1 VLTLRSLLAPA
12 IVGAILFGVAPA
24 SAQDYPTRP
33 IRILVPAA
41 PGGIGDILPRMFGA
55 KLAESNHTVIVE
67 NRTGGGGM
75 IAADAVAKAEP
86 DGYLLVVGNQGML
99 AIRPQLGK
107 LPYDTDKDLAPIVL
121 LVTVPNI
128 LIAHPSVPFKTV
140 PELVAYAK
148 ANPGKLTYA
157 SQGVGASGHIAGELL
172 KQAAGI
178 DITHVPYRG
187 AAPAAQA
194 LAAGHVDL
202 MFDVVSLALGAIR
215 GGAVRAIAVA
225 SPERV
230 SLLPDVPT
238 MAEGGYPMEVGAW
251 FGLLAPGATPA
262 PIIGWLNQAAH
273 QAFAAPDM
281 RARFV
286 SQGAAM
292 PLGTPE
298 QFRAFI
304 AAQTARFGEVIRR
317 AGIKTE

>member
-1 VLTLRSLLAPA
+1 LFALAMA
-12 IVGAILFGVAPA
+12 SALALAAGAAP
-24 SAQDYPTRP
+24 AQDYPSRP

-55 KLAESNHTVIVE
+55 KLAETGHTVIVE
-67 NRTGGGGM
+67 NRTGGAGV

-107 LPYDTDKDLAPIVL
+107 LPYDTSKDLAPVVL

-128 LIAHPSVPFKTV
+128 LIVHPSAPFKTLS
-140 PELVAYAK
+140 ELVAYAR

-178 DITHVPYRG
+178 DLTHVPYRG

-194 LAAGHVDL
+194 LAAGHIDM
-202 MFDVVSLALGAIR
+202 MFDVVSLALGAIK
-215 GGAVRAIAVA
+215 GGTVRAIAVA

-230 SLLPDVPT
+230 PLLPEVPT
-238 MAEGGYPMEVGAW
+238 MAEGGFPMEVGAW
-251 FGLLAPGATPA
+251 FGLLAPGATPQ
-262 PIIGWLNQAAH
+262 PIIGWLNRAAH
-273 QAFAAPDM
+273 QVFSAPEM

-317 AGIKTE
+317 AGIKME

>member
-1 VLTLRSLLAPA
+1 LFALAMA
-12 IVGAILFGVAPA
+12 SALALAAGAAP
-24 SAQDYPTRP
+24 AQDYPSRP

-55 KLAESNHTVIVE
+55 KLAETGHTVIVE
-67 NRTGGGGM
+67 NRTGGAGV

-107 LPYDTDKDLAPIVL
+107 LPYDTSKDLAPVVL

-128 LIAHPSVPFKTV
+128 LIVHPSAPFKTLS
-140 PELVAYAK
+140 ELVAYAR

-178 DITHVPYRG
+178 DLTHVPYRG

-194 LAAGHVDL
+194 LAAGHIDM
-202 MFDVVSLALGAIR
+202 MFDVVSLALGAIK
-215 GGAVRAIAVA
+215 GGTVRAIAVA

-230 SLLPDVPT
+230 PLLPEVPT
-238 MAEGGYPMEVGAW
+238 MAEGGFPMEVGAW
-251 FGLLAPGATPA
+251 FGLLAPGATPQ
-262 PIIGWLNQAAH
+262 PIIGWLNRAAH
-273 QAFAAPDM
+273 QVFSAPEM

-292 PLGTPE
+292 PLGRSGCSRP
-298 QFRAFI
+298 
-304 AAQTARFGEVIRR
+304 ARRGSPPACPNCRRRR
-317 AGIKTE
+317 AGFRR